1 MEIKEGGR
9 VNLNQTNQN
18 TNVTESPK
26 MTKLRC
32 YRKECFHIPVD
43 RKSSEIF
50 FLNMDERWGF
60 KPFKFMMMVMMM
72 LMLVLS
78 LFDQN
83 MSLSSSLNNEGLAL
97 LRFRERV
104 VSDPF
109 GALSNWTENDGEIDP
124 CSWFGVECSD
134 GKVVILNLKD
144 LCLVGN
150 LGPEVVKLGYLK
162 SIILRNNSFFGSIPK
177 EIGELKELEVL
188 DLGYNN
194 FSGPFPSD
202 FSNNLYLTKL
212 LLDNNEFLGSL
223 APELY
228 EVKMLSE
235 FQADERPS
243 CKSRGF
249 HRNIAQPGDVAFG
262 RRLQQVIDSSNAHK
276 ANERGLQLSPS
287 PSPAPNRLSSPS
299 ESPFSPSISP
309 SPSPLSTSLSPLE
322 SPFLS
327 PSASPS
333 SFLLTPSPSPALTPT
348 SVLQP
353 PVDPPQSHNAPTNSP
368 APTPSQ
374 IADESSDSKHDMVL
388 ILVGSIGGFLLVL
401 VSVLGIILFRS
412 SKVVTVKPWATGLSG
427 QLQKAFITA
436 ISNSILLGVPELKRS
451 ELEAACEDFS
461 NIIGTFSDGTVYK
474 GTLSSGVEIAVTS
487 TAVSSRED
495 WSKNLEAQFRK
506 KIDTL
511 SKVNHKNFVNLIGY
525 CEENVPFTRM
535 MVFEYAPNGTLFE
548 HLHIQEAEHL
558 DWGMRLRIAMGI
570 AYCLE
575 HMHQLTPPIAHRNLQ
590 SCSVYLTEDYAAKIS
605 DFSFLNNATA
615 AKVGSATME
624 LLESP
629 SADAESNVYSFGVI
643 LFEMI
648 TGRIPYSVDNGSL
661 ADWASDY
668 LKRGQ
673 SLKEMVDPTL
683 KFFQEDELE
692 KLFEVIK
699 TSVHPDPKERPTV
712 REIAAK
718 LKEITVMGP
727 DGATPKLSPLWW
739 AELEILSTEAS

>member
-1 MEIKEGGR
+1 
-9 VNLNQTNQN
+9 
-18 TNVTESPK
+18 
-26 MTKLRC
+26 
-32 YRKECFHIPVD
+32 
-43 RKSSEIF
+43 
-50 FLNMDERWGF
+50 MDGRWGF
-60 KPFKFMMMVMMM
+60 KRFKFRMM

-83 MSLSSSLNNEGLAL
+83 MSFSSASNSEGLAL

-104 VSDPF
+104 VIDPF
-109 GALSNWTENDGEIDP
+109 GALSNWKENDGEIDP

-144 LCLVGN
+144 LCLVGT
-150 LGPEVVKLGYLK
+150 LGPEVGKLGYLK
-162 SIILRNNSFFGSIPK
+162 SIILRNNSFSGTVPE
-177 EIGELKELEVL
+177 EIWELKELEVL

-194 FSGPFPSD
+194 FSGPFPSN
-202 FSNNLYLTKL
+202 FGYNLSLTTL

-223 APELY
+223 APELN
-228 EVKMLSE
+228 EVKKLSE
-235 FQADERPS
+235 FQVDENQLTNAATRPS
-243 CKSRGF
+243 CKNGGF
-249 HRNIAQPGDVAFG
+249 PRNIAQPEDVVHW
-262 RRLQQVIDSSNAHK
+262 RRLQQVVDTSNAVK
-276 ANERGLQLSPS
+276 ANGRDSQLSPS
-287 PSPAPNRLSSPS
+287 PSIAPNHLSSPS
-299 ESPFSPSISP
+299 ESPFSPSVSP
-309 SPSPLSTSLSPLE
+309 SPSPLSPSLSPSE
-322 SPFLS
+322 SPFSS
-327 PSASPS
+327 PAASPS
-333 SFLLTPSPSPALTPT
+333 SIFLPPSPSPALAPTPA
-348 SVLQP
+348 SQP
-353 PVDPPQSHNAPTNSP
+353 PVDPPVFISEPPQSHGVPTNFPSS
-368 APTPSQ
+368 TPSQ
-374 IADESSDSKHDMVL
+374 MADENSDIKHHMVL
-388 ILVGSIGGFLLVL
+388 VLVASIGGSVFVL
-401 VSVLGIILFRS
+401 ISVLGIVLFRS

-427 QLQKAFITA
+427 QLQKAFVT
-436 ISNSILLGVPELKRS
+436 GVPKLKRS

-487 TAVSSRED
+487 TAVASRED
-495 WSKNLEAQFRK
+495 WSKNLETQFRK

-558 DWGMRLRIAMGI
+558 DWAMRLRIAMGV

-605 DFSFLNNATA
+605 DFSFMNNATA

-629 SADAESNVYSFGVI
+629 SADADGNVYSFGVI

-668 LKRGQ
+668 LRRDQ
-673 SLKEMVDPTL
+673 PLIEMVDPTL
-683 KFFQEDELE
+683 KSFQEDELE

-699 TSVHPDPKERPTV
+699 SCVHPDPKERPTM

-718 LKEITVMGP
+718 LKEITAMGP